1 MQNKLMKLEIAGIF
15 FTILMS
21 VFLQNLYALC
31 HREIIGVI
39 FGSVNDSIWEIAKT
53 VLFSY
58 LLWGVIEMLAIRM
71 PFKRFVASK
80 VLSLYFLGISY
91 ILTCLVFSGF
101 DSTAHSLSDFTSVI
115 ICTGLASFLTFRL
128 MFSRFEIQNL
138 FAISFF
144 LLLLFGAMYCS
155 FTPFPPHC
163 FIFMD
168 RTNGLYGIIPEY
180 LDSGAI
186 ALDTLYYI

>member
-1 MQNKLMKLEIAGIF
+1 MQKILMKLEIAGLF
-15 FTILMS
+15 FTIVMS

-31 HREIIGVI
+31 NREVIGVI
-39 FGSVNDSIWEIAKT
+39 FGSVNDSIWEITKT

-58 LLWGVIEMLAIRM
+58 LIWSVFEILSIRM
-71 PFKRFVASK
+71 PFKRFVTVK
-80 VLSLYFLGISY
+80 VITLYILGISY
-91 ILTCLVFSGF
+91 ILVSLVLSGF
-101 DSTAHSLSDFTSVI
+101 DATAHSLSDFASAIV
-115 ICTGLASFLTFRL
+115 CTGFAGFLTLRR

-138 FAISFF
+138 FAIAFF
-144 LLLLFGAMYCS
+144 LLLLFGAFYCS
-155 FTPFPPHC
+155 FTPFPPHT

-168 RTNGLYGIIPEY
+168 RTNGLYGIIPKY